1 MMTRRDYVQMAY
13 AILQE
18 RIETADATGA
28 ARPDLDRITERLG
41 DVFARSNPLFDRDR
55 FNDAAGYR
63 IGTDDDGKG
72 AR

>member
-1 MMTRRDYVQMAY
+1 MMTRRDYVEVAS

-63 IGTDDDGKG
+63 VGIYDNGK
-72 AR
+72 ATR